1 MKELIRDE
9 EIMKSKRKTS
19 KTRHILTGHVRI
31 MDFPSQPLGDAKPGA
46 KEHDMQ
52 LIHSSPADSFRG
64 RQVRMWTNP

>member
-1 MKELIRDE
+1 
-9 EIMKSKRKTS
+9 
-19 KTRHILTGHVRI
+19 

-64 RQVRMWTNP
+64 RQVRMWTNPYKLQLVQLEMTTPGGQPPKFT